1 LSKEKNPP
9 IDRVIECGVIARFVE
24 FLSSPNT
31 ILQFE
36 AAWALTSEFRLL
48 LFVCIHTHHIP
59 GLTLTDI
66 ASGTSEHTQTV
77 INAGAV
83 PYFIQLLSA
92 NNADVREQ
100 AYVLDH

>member
-1 LSKEKNPP
+1 MRKFP
-9 IDRVIECGVIARFVE
+9 
-24 FLSSPNT
+24 
-31 ILQFE
+31 
-36 AAWALTSEFRLL
+36 
-48 LFVCIHTHHIP
+48 
-59 GLTLTDI
+59 DI

-100 AYVLDH
+100 ACVDYFLSQATAD

>member
-1 LSKEKNPP
+1 VS
-9 IDRVIECGVIARFVE
+9 
-24 FLSSPNT
+24 
-31 ILQFE
+31 
-36 AAWALTSEFRLL
+36 LTSFVNLGSADIRL
-48 LFVCIHTHHIP
+48 
-59 GLTLTDI
+59 DI

-100 AYVLDH
+100 AYVKRSLYGSRS